1 MSIYNKQV
9 KNLESI
15 LGKDY
20 SDLWHAN
27 KDSIEVCNVCEYR
40 YMCIDK
46 RVPVKR
52 NNDSWYFE
60 EECDYNPFISKWKG
74 EKWYKSLSES
84 GITSNIEIIGNN
96 GKDWQEVIDDQVK
109 YELYKKQRFEDEGLL
124 YIQTGA
130 DKIKLEQIK
139 NEIKKDEQ
147 Q

>member
-84 GITSNIEIIGNN
+84 GITSN
-96 GKDWQEVIDDQVK
+96 KDGFKINEMKLNSILSDLW
-109 YELYKKQRFEDEGLL
+109 ED
-124 YIQTGA
+124 
-130 DKIKLEQIK
+130 
-139 NEIKKDEQ
+139 
-147 Q
+147 